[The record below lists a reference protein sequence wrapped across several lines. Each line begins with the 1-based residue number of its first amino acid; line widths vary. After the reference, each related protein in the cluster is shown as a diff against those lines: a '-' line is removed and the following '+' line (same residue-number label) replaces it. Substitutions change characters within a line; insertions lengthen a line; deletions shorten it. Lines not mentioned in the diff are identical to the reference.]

1 MSYNNNENAN
11 KADRLMKA
19 TLKEVYERLLPS
31 INSDNVA
38 RVRVL
43 LNELSE
49 EKGIDI
55 SDILEYKDE
64 TSNQTLLVHA
74 LYMGNFDVATYLV
87 GKPCDLKI
95 RDDKGRN
102 ALMYAIEYYEN
113 NKELAETIIET
124 IVDKGGLTDL
134 GDENGITEL
143 MYAVNYRLP
152 IHIIEYLIENGAKTT
167 TRDIKGNT
175 ALMMATSLYKSDTPS
190 RREYID
196 GIIKALLE
204 PVPSVIDVQ
213 NTEGKTAIMLA
224 IQNVA
229 VYLLEKLLTYGP
241 NVNIKDENG
250 DTALKLAS
258 KLGYINMFELLLPL
272 YTNSSLKNNAL
283 SVADTAVYRKYGKK
297 TEFIIK
303 PDEHI
308 QIGIVPKEKE
318 EDSIIKIPAKYKTVA
333 LFDIQETLENNVMFE
348 NICFPIGTDY
358 LEESFRG
365 SDIIILCKAGTE
377 MIGIVLAELQG
388 RFTTT
393 LILHISAIC
402 TNPKY
407 TRVGKQ
413 LMNIAKE
420 ICIESGID
428 KITLEPLKEVVE
440 FYEKQNFVKNESNES
455 GKTMKHIVKK
465 AEGGRRRK
473 TGTKKRTIKKRRTT
487 IAKSRKLN

>member
-1 MSYNNNENAN
+1 MSYNNENQN
-11 KADRLMKA
+11 KLNRLMKESLQKIYDNLLPHMNNDDVEKVRIL
-19 TLKEVYERLLPS
+19 LKEMT
-31 INSDNVA
+31 
-38 RVRVL
+38 
-43 LNELSE
+43 
-49 EKGIDI
+49 EKEGVDI
-55 SDILEYKDE
+55 SDVLEYNHKITNRTPLE
-64 TSNQTLLVHA
+64 HA
-74 LYMGNFDVATYLV
+74 LHMGNFDVAKYLA

-102 ALMYAIEYYEN
+102 ALMYAIEHYEEN
-113 NKELAETIIET
+113 TELVENIIET
-124 IVDKGGLTDL
+124 IVDNGGLTDL
-134 GDENGITEL
+134 GDKDGITEL
-143 MYAVNYRLP
+143 MYAVDYRLP
-152 IHIIEYLIENGAKTT
+152 INIIENLIENGAKTT
-167 TRDIKGNT
+167 KQDKNGNT
-175 ALMMATSLYKSDTPS
+175 ALMMATSLYRSDTPS
-190 RREYID
+190 RREYIN
-196 GIIKALLE
+196 GIVKALLK
-204 PVPSVIDVQ
+204 PVPSVINVQ
-213 NTEGKTAIMLA
+213 NTKGKTAIMLA

-258 KLGYINMFELLLPL
+258 KLGFIDMFDLLLPL

-308 QIGIVPKEKE
+308 QIGIVSKEKE
-318 EDSIIKIPAKYKTVA
+318 EDSIIKIPAKYKKVE
-333 LFDIQETLENNVMFE
+333 LSDIQETLEDNVMFE

-388 RFTTT
+388 RFSTT

-455 GKTMKHIVKK
+455 GQTMKHIVKK

-473 TGTKKRTIKKRRTT
+473 TGTKKRTGKKRTM
-487 IAKSRKLN
+487 KSRKLN